1 MHERLVIVKATLFAQ
16 ETDGIC
22 HQLQAMAVLKRD
34 IDRERA
40 FIAKTEKSKLSD
52 SAHIET
58 IVLSSDEED
67 DILTIKRDSIG
78 DCGDANGVIV
88 IDSDSEADA
97 KGAPTV
103 TQRNS
108 APQGISLSALQTSPP
123 VVDLTAMVDEP
134 LASPSNHGQDALSR
148 SPKKRGSVSLRL
160 DLSSEALRGVPFTDA
175 QLSSP
180 VTLAPRTARPLS
192 AHPSLAG
199 GVGHFFPDPTN
210 TDPSLLPHLLTTI
223 ATQSHAQGDI
233 IGAAGP
239 SADSHM
245 LDLPVQPAP
254 STHIDSIMSLSSM
267 EDSHRMDLDLFGEI
281 VDDDSEGAMAQ
292 GDSAIAGDTQELQ
305 RLLSQPSEASGL
317 NISLNMDT
325 ISQIPTDAVS
335 VGTSQQAPQP
345 GDSFTT
351 NNSTISEPSQP
362 NSLPT
367 ELSTQP
373 EQRPGEQHQQQQPE
387 TFAQPANNMPPNDA
401 DQLMAQA
408 SQMGPSEAGTEPA
421 AEGTGPSST
430 AQPPGE
436 ASAMSL
442 VSTFSEFDLPN
453 LDDVAGMN
461 LDHMTLDFLAAGV
474 GDGSSMD
481 LTSFGDLDLTA
492 MLNSFDNPNPNTSG
506 ESQ

>member
-1 MHERLVIVKATLFAQ
+1 MQERLVIVKATLFAQ

-40 FIAKTEKSKLSD
+40 FIAKTEKPKLSD

-78 DCGDANGVIV
+78 DGADANGVIV

-134 LASPSNHGQDALSR
+134 LASPSTHGQDALSH

-160 DLSSEALRGVPFTDA
+160 DLSSDALRGVPFTDA
-175 QLSSP
+175 QLPSP

-192 AHPSLAG
+192 AHPLLAG
-199 GVGHFFPDPTN
+199 GVGHFFPDPAN
-210 TDPSLLPHLLTTI
+210 TDPNLLPHLLTTI

-239 SADSHM
+239 STDSHM

-254 STHIDSIMSLSSM
+254 STHLDSMMSLSGM

-281 VDDDSEGAMAQ
+281 VDDDDSEGAMAQ

-305 RLLSQPSEASGL
+305 RLLSQPSEAPGL
-317 NISLNMDT
+317 NISLSMDDT
-325 ISQIPTDAVS
+325 MSQIPTDAMS
-335 VGTSQQAPQP
+335 VGTSQHAPQP
-345 GDSFTT
+345 SDSFTT
-351 NNSTISEPSQP
+351 NSSTISEPSQP

-367 ELSTQP
+367 ELSTRP
-373 EQRPGEQHQQQQPE
+373 EQRPGEQHQQQPE
-387 TFAQPANNMPPNDA
+387 TFAQPASDA

-408 SQMGPSEAGTEPA
+408 SQMGPSEAGTQPA

-430 AQPPGE
+430 PQPPGKP
-436 ASAMSL
+436 SAMSL

-481 LTSFGDLDLTA
+481 LTNFGDLDLTA